1 MGKSKTTLQAKAK
14 AIDPTLDALFSASS
28 GPSEKPSAT
37 RYQALLPPKERKP
50 AKTSIAQAPA
60 ESESDNEEEDD
71 EELSEI
77 DGDLEDVDLDELNS
91 DESADEESEEDGE
104 EEAEEDPEAESS
116 AEEETAPAKK
126 ERKRKRRDEHD
137 DLESKYM
144 RKLEG
149 EVEGGTDEDDTSSKR
164 RKKLDGDET
173 EPIAGGDDSAP
184 KEDADGTE
192 DEEEEPRIIHES
204 LLPKEEQEHGDIE
217 LDKANRTLF
226 LGNVSIDAISSS
238 SAKKTLM
245 AHLASPLGDLDAA
258 TGPHKI
264 ESLRFRSVAFASGA
278 LPKRAAYITKSLMS
292 ATTKS
297 ANAYVVYSTPLAAR
311 TAHKALNGTVVLE
324 RHIRV
329 DSVAHPAPINHRRCV
344 FVGNLGFVDDETVL
358 NTNADGETTTKKR
371 NKTPSDIEEGL
382 WRVFGQHAGKV
393 ESVRVPRDPKT
404 RVGKGFAYVQFADGN
419 HVEAALLLD
428 GKKFPPMLPRA
439 LRVSRAKNPRNTAL
453 AVERTVKAKLG
464 GGAGGGPSDAKQ
476 SGSTKY
482 QHKATPEQQSQAG
495 RAGRLLGRSGAA
507 KAAAELKG
515 KKLTK
520 SMPRHES
527 RSAAAGA
534 PGFVK
539 TDGLVRPI
547 KTPEQIVFEGRRAS
561 SKDGKP
567 RDLKIGKA
575 GKKKSGANPGKK
587 TGGGVTKAAKGGRG
601 AKRAS
606 EWRQRLTNK

>member
-1 MGKSKTTLQAKAK
+1 MGKSKHTLGASSK
-14 AIDPTLDALFSASS
+14 AIDPTLDALFSQSS
-28 GPSEKPSAT
+28 GPSEKPAAS
-37 RYQALLPPKERKP
+37 RYSALLPPKERKP
-50 AKTSIAQAPA
+50 AKASRPVEPLS
-60 ESESDNEEEDD
+60 ESEDDEADD

-77 DGDLEDVDLDELNS
+77 DEDLDDVDLDELGS
-91 DESADEESEEDGE
+91 DEAESESGE
-104 EEAEEDPEAESS
+104 EEEDKDEEASEAGFGAEEEE
-116 AEEETAPAKK
+116 EEVEETAPAKP

-137 DLESKYM
+137 DLESKYLQ
-144 RKLEG
+144 KLEG
-149 EVEGGTDEDDTSSKR
+149 EVEGGDEDDDAASKR
-164 RKKLDGDET
+164 RKKLGDDDKKSEDVAG
-173 EPIAGGDDSAP
+173 EDAAAGGSFP
-184 KEDADGTE
+184 
-192 DEEEEPRIIHES
+192 IVHES
-204 LLPKEEQEHGDIE
+204 LLPKEEHEHGDIE

-226 LGNVSIDAISSS
+226 LGNVSVEAISSA
-238 SAKKTLM
+238 SAKKQLM
-245 AHLASPLGDLDAA
+245 AHLASPLADLDAA

-264 ESLRFRSVAFASGA
+264 ESLRFRSVAFAAGA
-278 LPKRAAYITKSLMS
+278 MPKRAAYITKSIMS

-297 ANAYVVYSTPLAAR
+297 ANAYVVYSNPVAAR
-311 TAHKALNGTVVLE
+311 AAHKALNGTVVLE
-324 RHIRV
+324 RHMRV

-371 NKTPSDIEEGL
+371 NKIPSDIEEGL
-382 WRVFGQHAGKV
+382 WRIFGQHAGKV

-453 AVERTVKAKLG
+453 AVERTVKAKLTA
-464 GGAGGGPSDAKQ
+464 GGAAAEPK

-515 KKLTK
+515 KKTK
-520 SMPRHES
+520 PPRHES
-527 RSAAAGA
+527 RSAAAGV
-534 PGFVK
+534 GFIK

-567 RDLKIGKA
+567 RDLKFGK
-575 GKKKSGANPGKK
+575 GGKKSGGNPGKK
-587 TGGGVTKAAKGGRG
+587 TGAGVTKAKTKGHG

-606 EWRQRLTNK
+606 EWRQRATNK